1 MQQDESI
8 GTYTYDCNF
17 SDTSQG
23 SKFNFLSNNYE
34 KEINDYC
41 IWENENPIFGDF
53 FFLNEENAKKEKQPL
68 FRTKGKR
75 GRSIDSIRRKKRI
88 HDRNI
93 VDNILRKVQTHY
105 MTFILLFLNDLL
117 EEFSFNKKFLKLD
130 YRFKKIIKKDL
141 FESQKEKKIGDIV
154 SQKLTNKYRYDS
166 KDYNEKLCKEIKE
179 KNMILSNILSIKYI
193 TLFKKVY
200 FKSLKKFNLH
210 IFEIDCDKEIN
221 LSNKVKMYK
230 DLLEKDKNTEY
241 VEKINN
247 CVLKY
252 FLPELIFKT
261 EYSS

>member
-17 SDTSQG
+17 SDTSKG